1 MEKKRSDAVMAGL
14 AGDYGETFV
23 EFLRVFDVN
32 DHDPARTLPELL
44 QLHRQGVGRNFG
56 LIVTAQRL
64 GVIQKKVASDASSLR
79 DSAAPTSPAVY
90 RLGNCLTENVEVLD
104 PSADKCEAFLRA
116 ARDEEKSMS
125 DAACLDAADRT
136 SDLIDYG
143 TRRAKTFSTKPL
155 PQTLPAFSQPVVWG
169 SAT

>member
-1 MEKKRSDAVMAGL
+1 M
-14 AGDYGETFV
+14 
-23 EFLRVFDVN
+23 
-32 DHDPARTLPELL
+32 
-44 QLHRQGVGRNFG
+44 
-56 LIVTAQRL
+56 
-64 GVIQKKVASDASSLR
+64 
-79 DSAAPTSPAVY
+79 Y
-90 RLGNCLTENVEVLD
+90 RLGNCLTEYVEVLD

-116 ARDEEKSMS
+116 ARAEEKSMS

-155 PQTLPAFSQPVVWG
+155 PQTLPATSQPVVWG